1 MGRRGRDGVSQTH
14 TPKNK
19 KQKQQQQKPLTPGV
33 ETPSWE
39 GSQKYET
46 FFPEEWG
53 VCAVHQTPQLLD
65 PPQERCVLKM
75 PGFENQRGLHL
86 EES

>member
-46 FFPEEWG
+46 FFPEE
-53 VCAVHQTPQLLD
+53 
-65 PPQERCVLKM
+65 
-75 PGFENQRGLHL
+75 
-86 EES
+86 